1 MKSIGYLYLIENFKL
16 NVCELQSRA
25 HLTNKSV
32 LKVHRQND
40 GVDVYYPVGRITVE
54 DSWQGHLLFALKH
67 EGVNLEVLKAFFAQ
81 VLPTDVVDFVETHPT
96 GVFNRRVWA
105 LYELLT
111 GQQLPLPDLKQGSY
125 VMLADEKH
133 QIVRPASASVRIR
146 RMRLVNNLLGGR
158 DFSPFV
164 RRTDIID
171 KYRADRLKRMSDAL
185 LKRYSPELLYR
196 AIRYL
201 YVKET
206 RSSFAIERETPD
218 QRRMQS
224 FVSILK
230 RIPDSRMTKETL
242 VNLQNQVVEARYR
255 QAGWRQDQVY
265 VGETVAPGCEKVH
278 FIAARPQ
285 DVEELMSG
293 FLRTLEILMKSDV
306 DPVVLAAIMSF
317 AFVFIHPFDD
327 GNGRLHRYLMHFIL
341 SRTGFAPTE
350 MIFPISAVL
359 LKHPDVYDRM
369 LETFSRRV
377 MQRLDYEID
386 FNGEITVKNES
397 ADFYRYIDFTEIVES
412 FQRLIVETIRSEWR
426 TELDYLVDYDRIRK
440 GMRQIVDLPEKKA
453 NQFILFV
460 KNNRGRLSAAKR
472 HFFAELTDEEV
483 RALEQVVCPSE
494 ALK

>member
-25 HLTNKSV
+25 HLTDKSV
-32 LKVHRQND
+32 LEVHRQND
-40 GVDVYYPVGRITVE
+40 GVDVYFPIGRITVE
-54 DSWQGHLLFALKH
+54 NSWQGHLLFALKH
-67 EGVNLEVLKAFFAQ
+67 EGVNLEVLKALFSVVSQ
-81 VLPTDVVDFVETHPT
+81 SDVVDLVRIHPT
-96 GVFNRRVWA
+96 GVFSRRVWA

-111 GQQLPLPDLKQGSY
+111 GQRLPLPDLKQGSY
-125 VMLADEKH
+125 SLLVDEKH
-133 QIVRPASASVRIR
+133 QIVRPISVSTRIR
-146 RMRLVNNLLGGR
+146 RMRLVNNLLGDR
-158 DFSPFV
+158 DFSPLV

-171 KYRADRLKRMSDAL
+171 KYSADRLKRMSDTL

-218 QRRMQS
+218 QKRMQS
-224 FVSILK
+224 FVSILQ
-230 RIPDSRMTKETL
+230 RISDSQMTKETL
-242 VNLQNQVVEARYR
+242 VDLRNQVVETRYR

-285 DVEELMSG
+285 DVEDLMSG
-293 FLRTLEILMKSDV
+293 FLRTLETLMRSAV

-341 SRTGFAPTE
+341 SQTGFTPKD

-359 LKHPDVYDRM
+359 QKHPDVYDRL

-386 FNGEITVKNES
+386 GNGEITVKNDS
-397 ADFYRYIDFTEIVES
+397 ADFYRYIDFTEIVEN

-426 TELDYLVDYDRIRK
+426 TELDYLVNYDRIRK

-460 KNNRGRLSAAKR
+460 KNNRGRLSEAKR

-483 RALEQVVCPSE
+483 RALEQVVCP
-494 ALK
+494 